1 MKRIL
6 SLLLCVAIP
15 LFGFMACNGEIV
27 DDFGDDDPIEEPE
40 DPNTPENPGG
50 PKNETITASLADG
63 QDLFSWAATDYVAF
77 YNGTTYI
84 KSAAA
89 SPNGAG
95 KSAKIKV
102 NYSGTRGSYAYY
114 PFYLVQDPYT
124 DVNGESILAGL
135 NSSTTAVILPDS
147 YTLDQVSG
155 VAAPCPMIADN
166 SGDGWEFKQLCGL
179 LKLAVNGLPAGS
191 NKLEITFD
199 KDVTGVFTVSNPDSS
214 SPSIA
219 AANASTKN
227 VVKIALTGA
236 PSLAGLVL
244 NIPVPTGN
252 VNVSSVVAKMDDEV
266 VGTLSAVVNGWAVA
280 RATGKEAPAAFT
292 PSMAGLI
299 LAPGNLY
306 TESGKLAISSNSFDH
321 IFKTDSVDDYDFNDA
336 SKYSCANRTHFNCN
350 ELYFIMNSTGLT
362 TLPTKDVSATN
373 YNDAETY
380 ETRVKADFGDG
391 KKWRVPSRANWAS
404 IFTAAARP
412 GAKLSLTIGSEEPV
426 DKDNCLFLRAT
437 VCDYEGELG
446 NGADGAFCGF
456 VLFPDNVAISV
467 KFNELTV
474 ENINLMDDSDKDH
487 AFTRNTITKS
497 ELDALIA
504 AGCAFLPAT
513 GMVNN
518 LAFSNNNLA
527 CNYLSSSQ
535 YSETQ
540 DDRLRAQRNTIGY
553 EVHTNKTGPFSSVR
567 LVRNVD

>member
-27 DDFGDDDPIEEPE
+27 DDFEDPIDNP
-40 DPNTPENPGG
+40 DNPDTPDNPDNPSG
-50 PKNETITASLADG
+50 PKNETITASIVDG

-77 YNGTTYI
+77 YNGTTYV

-89 SPNGAG
+89 SPSGAG

-124 DVNGESILAGL
+124 DVNGESILPGL

-179 LKLAVNGLPAGS
+179 LKLTVNGLPAGS

-236 PSLAGLVL
+236 TSLAGLVL

-252 VNVSSVVAKMDDEV
+252 VNVSSVVAMMDDEV
-266 VGTLSAVVNGWAVA
+266 VGTLKAVVSGWSVA
-280 RATGKEAPAAFT
+280 RAKGKEAPAAFT

-306 TESGKLAISSNSFDH
+306 TDNGKLAISSNCYDH
-321 IFKTDSVDDYDFNDA
+321 IYMTDSVTDYTINDA
-336 SKYSCANRTHFNCN
+336 TKYSCANRTHFNCN
-350 ELYFIMNSTGLT
+350 ELYYLMCSTGLT
-362 TLPTKDVSATN
+362 SMPTMEISATN
-373 YNDAETY
+373 YNNAETY
-380 ETRVKADFGDG
+380 ESLVKKDFGDG
-391 KKWRVPSRANWAS
+391 KSWRVPSKANWGA
-404 IFTAAARP
+404 IFSAARP
-412 GAKLSLTIGSEEPV
+412 GAKLEITIGSESPV
-426 DKDNCLFLRAT
+426 EKDNCAFLRVT
-437 VCDYEGELG
+437 VSDMEGELG
-446 NGADGAFCGF
+446 NGAEGAFCGF
-456 VLFPDNVAISV
+456 ILFPDNVAIPA
-467 KFNELTV
+467 KFVALTI
-474 ENINLMDDSDKDH
+474 ENINLNDDSDKDT
-487 AFTRNTITKS
+487 AFTRNQITKS

-504 AGCAFLPAT
+504 AGCTFIPAA

-518 LAFSNNNLA
+518 VAFSNNNLA